1 VGWNGGVALDFSAK
15 KCFVVENLMKG

>member
-1 VGWNGGVALDFSAK
+1 VGWNGGVTLDFSAK